1 MDIFFPL
8 VFMLYRRKTDQ
19 NLQIDQCMKKHCPDQ
34 LKSANQISPFQV
46 LVCNKQLIV
55 RECPVDLMEC
65 VFWTGMGVTTIT
77 AARILKGQLQK
88 RSGEETVMN
97 MDTFPYVGLA
107 KVTLSSHRFP

>member
-1 MDIFFPL
+1 MHE
-8 VFMLYRRKTDQ
+8 KTV
-19 NLQIDQCMKKHCPDQ
+19 HCPDQ
-34 LKSANQISPFQV
+34 SKSANQIRPFQV
-46 LVCNKQLIV
+46 LVCNMQLIV
-55 RECPVDLMEC
+55 CECPVDLMEC

-107 KVTLSSHRFP
+107 KVTPSSHRFP